1 MRNLPEINTLVVKI
15 GSSLL
20 ASDTGVNEVFINSIA
35 SVLARIKEK
44 IPNIIIVSSG
54 AVAAGFNI
62 LGYKEKPKDII
73 DKQVSAAVGQARL
86 IWLYE
91 QAFEKYNIHVA
102 QVLITKDDFANRRRF
117 LNIRY
122 SLRKMLKL
130 GLMPVI
136 NENDI
141 VVIDELKYVETFGDN
156 DNLSALVAAL
166 IEADLL
172 LMLSDVDGV
181 YYTDPK
187 MSKNPKLINNI
198 DSVNKILKEIELV
211 GTSTFG
217 TGGMKSKIMA
227 AKKAI
232 NAGCCV
238 GIINGNDLGNIE
250 RFLNG
255 EEIGTY
261 FGCALKSQRLSK
273 MWLAYATI
281 AKGNIVVDN
290 GAVKAIVDDNKSL
303 LPGGI
308 ISVNGKFNIGDVVAI
323 MNKDGV
329 EIGRGKVRYPSQDVT
344 KIAGL
349 KSNEIYEK
357 IGYKY
362 SDEVIHRDDLIV
374 TFERDVETNER

>member
-1 MRNLPEINTLVVKI
+1 
-15 GSSLL
+15 
-20 ASDTGVNEVFINSIA
+20 
-35 SVLARIKEK
+35 
-44 IPNIIIVSSG
+44 
-54 AVAAGFNI
+54 
-62 LGYKEKPKDII
+62 
-73 DKQVSAAVGQARL
+73 
-86 IWLYE
+86 
-91 QAFEKYNIHVA
+91 
-102 QVLITKDDFANRRRF
+102 VLITKDDFANRRRF

-238 GIINGNDLGNIE
+238 GII
-250 RFLNG
+250 
-255 EEIGTY
+255 
-261 FGCALKSQRLSK
+261 K
-273 MWLAYATI
+273 W
-281 AKGNIVVDN
+281 
-290 GAVKAIVDDNKSL
+290 
-303 LPGGI
+303 
-308 ISVNGKFNIGDVVAI
+308 
-323 MNKDGV
+323 
-329 EIGRGKVRYPSQDVT
+329 
-344 KIAGL
+344 
-349 KSNEIYEK
+349 
-357 IGYKY
+357 
-362 SDEVIHRDDLIV
+362 
-374 TFERDVETNER
+374 

>member
-20 ASDTGVNEVFINSIA
+20 ASDKGVNETFVNNIA

-54 AVAAGFNI
+54 AIAAGFKI
-62 LGYKEKPKDII
+62 LGYKKRPKDII

-86 IWLYE
+86 IWFYE

-102 QVLITKDDFANRRRF
+102 QVLVTKDDFANRRRF

-130 GLMPVI
+130 GIVPII

-166 IEADLL
+166 IEADML

-181 YYTDPK
+181 YNNDPK
-187 MSKNPKLINNI
+187 MCKNPKLINNI
-198 DSVNKILKEIELV
+198 ESINKILKEIELIGASAV
-211 GTSTFG
+211 G

-238 GIINGNDLGNIE
+238 GIINGNNLSNIE
-250 RFLNG
+250 AFLSG
-255 EEIGTY
+255 EEAGTF
-261 FGCALKSQRLSK
+261 FGSALKNQRLSK
-273 MWLAYATI
+273 TWLAYATI
-281 AKGNIVVDN
+281 IKGNIVIDN
-290 GAVKAIVDDNKSL
+290 GAVKAIVDDKKSL

-308 ISVNGKFNIGDVVAI
+308 ISVNGKFNIGDIVAI
-323 MNKDGV
+323 ISKDGLEV
-329 EIGRGKVRYPSQDVT
+329 ARGKVRYPSQDVA

-349 KSNEIYEK
+349 KSNEIYDK
-357 IGYKY
+357 LGYKY

-374 TFERDVETNER
+374 TLERDV

>member
-20 ASDTGVNEVFINSIA
+20 ASDTGVNELFINSIA

-211 GTSTFG
+211 SISTFG

-250 RFLNG
+250 RFLSG

-374 TFERDVETNER
+374 TFERDVETNEK